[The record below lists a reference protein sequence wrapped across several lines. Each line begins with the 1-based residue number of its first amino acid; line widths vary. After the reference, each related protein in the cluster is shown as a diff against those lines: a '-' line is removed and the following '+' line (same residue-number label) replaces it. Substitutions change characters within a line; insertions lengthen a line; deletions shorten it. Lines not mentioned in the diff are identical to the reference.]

1 MRKLVIT
8 LGATVAILLA
18 GALTWK
24 AEAQT
29 TRGAANIPA
38 ASENFTPIVK
48 AGCGFVGPHCGPRR
62 HWVCGPYGRRCWCA
76 PCY

>member
-1 MRKLVIT
+1 MRRLWTT
-8 LGATVAILLA
+8 LATVAAILLLSSLA
-18 GALTWK
+18 WQ

-29 TRGAANIPA
+29 TRGATTLPTHAQ
-38 ASENFTPIVK
+38 NFSPIVK

-76 PCY
+76 PC